1 MSEPKSSPR
10 SGEPRGEDDRGPGP
24 AGWADAHPINQL
36 GVFQVFTGDGTG
48 SGFLI
53 DKHLLLT
60 NCHVVAPH
68 RQVAVELRDRRRVV
82 GKVRRIHP
90 KRDLAIVE
98 LGAPLA
104 QDVLTVAA
112 EDELRPHQTLHI
124 VGFPVGLPLSVTEGV
139 VSNPR
144 QLLEGLHYVQ
154 TDAAINPG
162 NSGGPM
168 LDERKQVVAVT
179 TCKLTSADLVGFGIP
194 GADVRQFI
202 AGFAGQTAAFGVVCP
217 ACDALLETAAR
228 YCESCGSDLEELQ
241 LSSYFEPPEPHPL
254 VAFVENA
261 LVTAQIDPV
270 LARHGAQN
278 WSFYS
283 GSAPIKIWCCCT
295 EHLCFSSPLA
305 QPGKQKLGELFR
317 FLLSAEHAPFAF
329 DLSDNV
335 IRLNLTF
342 HISDVFTAAG
352 HGDAAG
358 WIRDFVALA
367 DRMDNLLVEQHG
379 CEPAPET
386 QLTFFKEPAR

>member
-1 MSEPKSSPR
+1 MSAAIE
-10 SGEPRGEDDRGPGP
+10 
-24 AGWADAHPINQL
+24 QL

-53 DKHLLLT
+53 DKHLLVT
-60 NCHVVAPH
+60 NCHVVAPY
-68 RQVAVELRDRRRVV
+68 RKVAVELRDRRRVV
-82 GKVRRIHP
+82 GVVRRIHP

-98 LGAPLA
+98 LAAPLP
-104 QDVLTVAA
+104 QDVLALS
-112 EDELRPHQTLHI
+112 DHGELRPQQTLHI

-144 QLLEGLHYVQ
+144 QLLDGQHYVQ

-179 TCKLTSADLVGFGIP
+179 TCKLSAADMVGFGIP
-194 GADVRQFI
+194 GADVKHFI
-202 AGFAGQTAAFGVVCP
+202 EGFAGQTAPFGVVCP

-228 YCESCGSDLEELQ
+228 YCESCGSDLEAIELP
-241 LSSYFEPPEPHPL
+241 SYFEPPEPHPM
-254 VAFVENA
+254 VAFVEDA
-261 LVTAQIDPV
+261 LVKAQIDPI

-283 GSAPIKIWCCCT
+283 GSAPIKIWSCCS

-305 QPGKQKLGELFR
+305 QPGKQKLGDLFR
-317 FLLSAEHAPFAF
+317 FLLAEEHAPFAF
-329 DLSDNV
+329 DLQENL

-342 HISDVFTAAG
+342 HISDVFAG
-352 HGDAAG
+352 SAHTDAQR
-358 WIRDFVALA
+358 WIADFVALA
-367 DRMDNLLVEQHG
+367 DRMDNLLVERFG